1 MAKSDKKNNI
11 SNIFLFSTLL
21 VLFLSVGAALA
32 QDHKGPRIEVGEM
45 RYDFGKVPQGEQATH
60 VFQVRNAGNEQL
72 VIDRVVPS

>member
-1 MAKSDKKNNI
+1 MAKNDKKNNM

-21 VLFLSVGAALA
+21 VFFLSAGAALA
-32 QDHKGPRIEVGEM
+32 QDHNGPRIEVREM

-60 VFQVRNAGNEQL
+60 IFQVRNAGNEPL